1 MRGLV
6 FDGELKLARD
16 LPDPALTE
24 GEALIRV
31 TKAGICNT
39 DLELV
44 AGMYGYQGILGHEF
58 VGVVE
63 EGPTEFVGQRIVGE
77 ISIICGQCDV
87 CLRGIP
93 SQCRNRDTLGIRRH
107 PGVFADYARLPARNL
122 HRVPDRIADEAAVFV
137 EPLAAALNVTELVH
151 VSPRDRVVVI
161 GAGKLGLLIC
171 QALKLTGAEV
181 VAVVRRERSAV
192 LLEKWGVPA
201 VTAEML
207 PDQRAQVVVEVTGT
221 AEGLSEALRMV
232 EPRGTV
238 VLKSTYN
245 GLPQVDMTQVAVRE
259 IRLVGSRCGPFDAA
273 LRLLAAGVVDVESM
287 IDARYG
293 LDEGVAAMAHA
304 AQPGAL
310 KVLLEMG

>member
-16 LPDPALTE
+16 LPHPALAE
-24 GEALIRV
+24 GEVLIRV

-44 AGMYGYQGILGHEF
+44 AGMYGYKGILGHEF

-63 EGPTEFVGQRIVGE
+63 EGPAELVGQRVAGE
-77 ISIICGQCDV
+77 ISIVCGKCDF

-122 HRVPDRIADEAAVFV
+122 HRVPASIPDDVAVFV
-137 EPLAAALNVTELVH
+137 EPLAAALNVTELAH
-151 VSPRDRVVVI
+151 ISPRNRVVVI

-171 QALKLTGAEV
+171 QVLKLAGAEV
-181 VAVVRRERSAV
+181 VAVVRREKPMG
-192 LLEKWGVPA
+192 LLRKWGIPA
-201 VTAEML
+201 VTAEAL
-207 PDQRAQVVVEVTGT
+207 PDQQAQVIVEVTGT
-221 AEGLSEALRMV
+221 SEGLGEALRMV
-232 EPRGTV
+232 ESRGTI
-238 VLKSTYN
+238 VLKSTYH
-245 GLPQVDMTQVAVRE
+245 GMPQVDMTQAAVRE

-273 LRLLAAGVVDVESM
+273 LRLLEARLVDVESM
-287 IDARYG
+287 IDARYS
-293 LDEGVAAMAHA
+293 LDDGVAAMAHA

>member
-6 FDGELKLARD
+6 FNGELKLARD
-16 LPDPALTE
+16 LPDPASTE

-44 AGMYGYQGILGHEF
+44 AGMYGYKGILGHEF

-63 EGPTEFVGQRIVGE
+63 EGPAEFVGQRVVGE
-77 ISIICGQCDV
+77 ISIMCGECDF

-107 PGVFADYARLPARNL
+107 PGVFADYVRLPARNL
-122 HRVPDRIADEAAVFV
+122 HRVSDGISDEAAVFV

-151 VSPRDRVVVI
+151 ISPRDRVVVI

-171 QALKLTGAEV
+171 QVLKLTGAEV
-181 VAVVRRERSAV
+181 VAVVRRERPAT
-192 LLEKWGVPA
+192 LLDTWGIPA
-201 VTAEML
+201 VTAEMVR
-207 PDQRAQVVVEVTGT
+207 DQQAQVVVEVTGT

-238 VLKSTYN
+238 VLKSTYH

-259 IRLVGSRCGPFDAA
+259 IRLVGSRCGPFEAA
-273 LRLLAAGVVDVESM
+273 LRLLEAGVVDVESL

-293 LDEGVAAMAHA
+293 LDDGVAAMAHA

>member
-6 FDGELKLARD
+6 FDGDLKLARD
-16 LPDPALTE
+16 LPEPAAAE

-44 AGMYGYQGILGHEF
+44 AGMYGYKGILGHEF

-63 EGPTEFVGQRIVGE
+63 QGPAETVGQRVVGE
-77 ISIICGQCDV
+77 ISIVCGECDF
-87 CLRGIP
+87 CRRGIP

-107 PGVFADYARLPARNL
+107 AGVFADYARLPARNL
-122 HRVPDRIADEAAVFV
+122 HRVPDGIPDEAAVFV

-171 QALKLTGAEV
+171 QVLKLTGAEV
-181 VAVVRRERSAV
+181 VAVVRREKPAGV
-192 LLEKWGVPA
+192 LRQWGIPV
-201 VTAEML
+201 VMEEML
-207 PDQRAQVVVEVTGT
+207 PDQQAQVVVEVTGT
-221 AEGLSEALRMV
+221 AEGLTEALRMV
-232 EPRGTV
+232 ESRGTI

-273 LRLLAAGVVDVESM
+273 LRLLEAGVVDVESM

-293 LDEGVAAMAHA
+293 LDDGVAAMAHA
-304 AQPGAL
+304 AQPGAM

>member
-1 MRGLV
+1 MRGLF
-6 FDGELKLARD
+6 FDGDLKLARD
-16 LPDPALTE
+16 LPHPALAE
-24 GEALIRV
+24 GEVLIRV

-44 AGMYGYQGILGHEF
+44 AGMYGYKGILGHEF

-63 EGPTEFVGQRIVGE
+63 EGPAELVGQRVAGE
-77 ISIICGQCDV
+77 ISIVCGKCDF

-107 PGVFADYARLPARNL
+107 PGVFADYVRLPARNL
-122 HRVPDRIADEAAVFV
+122 HRVPASIPDDVAVFV
-137 EPLAAALNVTELVH
+137 EPLAAALNVTELAH
-151 VSPRDRVVVI
+151 ISPRNRVVVI

-171 QALKLTGAEV
+171 QVLKLAGADV
-181 VAVVRRERSAV
+181 VAVVRREKPMG
-192 LLEKWGVPA
+192 LLRKWGIPA
-201 VTAEML
+201 VTAEAL
-207 PDQRAQVVVEVTGT
+207 PDQQAQVIVEVTGT
-221 AEGLSEALRMV
+221 SEGLGEALRMV
-232 EPRGTV
+232 ESRGTI
-238 VLKSTYN
+238 VLKSTYH

-273 LRLLAAGVVDVESM
+273 LRLLEGGLVDVESM
-287 IDARYG
+287 IDARYN
-293 LDEGVAAMAHA
+293 LDDGVAAMAHA